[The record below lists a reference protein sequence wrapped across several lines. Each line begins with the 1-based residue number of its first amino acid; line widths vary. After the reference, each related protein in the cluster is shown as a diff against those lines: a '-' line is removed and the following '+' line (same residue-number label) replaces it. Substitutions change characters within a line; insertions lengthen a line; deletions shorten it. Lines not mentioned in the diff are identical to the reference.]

1 MKKKFIPAKK
11 NFNQSKQLRK
21 KKLNAL
27 IAYVKVCL
35 TRKIL
40 FARNLSFKLLI
51 ISRDLL
57 FINSIH
63 II

>member
-27 IAYVKVCL
+27 MCL

-40 FARNLSFKLLI
+40 YARNLSFKLLI